1 MRRLVL
7 IMALA
12 IFITLCSGLLAVY
25 GQETQQRSPARSQQP
40 GVNMIRLLMRLID
53 LDSDG
58 KLSGGEYMKFF
69 VDADQN
75 KDGSVTQEEM
85 MESMNKRRQE
95 MRGQSQEAGGPNVGQ
110 EAPDFT
116 LRTLDGDRTVKLSDF
131 RGKKPVVLVFGSYT

>member
-1 MRRLVL
+1 MKKSV
-7 IMALA
+7 IITTLA

-25 GQETQQRSPARSQQP
+25 GQEAQQRSPARTQQP
-40 GVNMIRLLMRLID
+40 GANMIRLLMRLID
-53 LDSDG
+53 LDNDG

-95 MRGQSQEAGGPNVGQ
+95 MRGQNQEAGGPNVGQ

-131 RGKKPVVLVFGSYT
+131 RGKKPVILVFGSYT